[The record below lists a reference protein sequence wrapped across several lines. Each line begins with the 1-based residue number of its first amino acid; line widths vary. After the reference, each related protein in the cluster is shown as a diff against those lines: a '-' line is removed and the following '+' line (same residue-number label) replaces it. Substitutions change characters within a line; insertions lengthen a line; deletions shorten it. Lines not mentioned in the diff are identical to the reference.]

1 MKIMFNNSTNLD
13 VDTAIA
19 LGNFDGLHLG
29 HQYLIIEMMKRAQ
42 ERDLVKS
49 VFTFNNDTLVQF
61 KTNKVNNILMSNAQK
76 ISLLKDMGI
85 ELLYLADFT
94 ESLMHMTPYEFVKQ
108 IIVEKLRAKL
118 VVIGFNCR
126 FGYKAQGDG
135 EFLKKAGKEFGFEV
149 VVIEP
154 ITKGNKLISSSYIRE
169 LIKEGMLHEANLLL
183 GRPFTISGTIVKG
196 KGRGKGLGFATANLK
211 LDTDYQIPRFGVYK
225 TYAYINGIE
234 YLSVTSIGSNPT
246 FDDVGFSIETH
257 IIDFNKDIYGE
268 KIEISLIDF
277 MREEK
282 KFSSKDELKVQVMND
297 IQKVLENN

>member
-1 MKIMFNNSTNLD
+1 MKIMFNNSANVD

-42 ERDLVKS
+42 EKDLVKS

-76 ISLLKDMGI
+76 ISLLRDMGI

-94 ESLMHMTPYEFVKQ
+94 ESLMQMTPYEFVKQ

-118 VVIGFNCR
+118 VVIGFNYR

-154 ITKGNKLISSSYIRE
+154 ITRGNKLISSSYIRE

-183 GRPFTISGTIVKG
+183 GRPFTMSGTIVKG

-211 LDTDYQIPRFGVYK
+211 LDTDYQIPKFGVYK
-225 TYAYINGIE
+225 TYAYINGKE

-246 FDDVGFSIETH
+246 FNDVGFSIETH
-257 IIDFNKDIYGE
+257 IIDFSKDIYDE

-277 MREEK
+277 MREEI
-282 KFSSKDELKVQVMND
+282 KFSSKDELRIQVMND

>member
-1 MKIMFNNSTNLD
+1 MKIMFNNNANAD

-29 HQYLIIEMMKRAQ
+29 HQYLIIEMIERAQ
-42 ERDLVKS
+42 EKGLAKS

-61 KTNKVNNILMSNAQK
+61 KTNKANNILMSNAQK

-94 ESLMHMTPYEFVKQ
+94 ESLMHMTAYEFVKQ

-118 VVIGFNCR
+118 VVIGFNYR

-154 ITKGNKLISSSYIRE
+154 ITRGNKLISSSYIRE

-211 LDTDYQIPRFGVYK
+211 LDTDYQIPKFGVYK
-225 TYAYINGIE
+225 TYAYINGE
-234 YLSVTSIGSNPT
+234 KYLSVTSIGSNPT

-257 IIDFNKDIYGE
+257 IIDFSKDIYDE

-277 MREEK
+277 MREEI
-282 KFSSKDELKVQVMND
+282 KFSSKDELRIQVMND